1 MWGWVFFPINHVKDK
16 QSVSLFLLE
25 ISVVFQ
31 EPAFL
36 LSNTFTDF
44 SNTLIPFLCRTYSV
58 TGHTNTLLIPRG
70 WIQAW
75 RKSVHVPG
83 DQQRDISLHWATI
96 WPILSDVFGQQ
107 LRSSWLL
114 YVSTKGVEKSF
125 WYGYLVKEIKRFPFA
140 LILFM
145 FSVYKLNFKNLILQ
159 VFRRMVSE
167 IIRGIHA
174 TGATAKGK
182 WQRFMKWRR
191 MWSKKSPTHGAR
203 TGRHSGDR
211 LLAYRW
217 PTRALLRSS
226 VSIALMQLPP

>member
-1 MWGWVFFPINHVKDK
+1 MNHQLEWGKGEFPVIKLCCCYNETWRELLLYRGATFPGKKKTPGSQNRSIQSKVRFCIKFSRFLEKMWGWVFFPINHVKDK

-44 SNTLIPFLCRTYSV
+44 SNTLIPFLCRTYSI

-75 RKSVHVPG
+75 RKSVRVPG

-114 YVSTKGVEKSF
+114 YISTKGVEKSF
-125 WYGYLVKEIKRFPFA
+125 WYGYLVK
-140 LILFM
+140 
-145 FSVYKLNFKNLILQ
+145 
-159 VFRRMVSE
+159 
-167 IIRGIHA
+167 
-174 TGATAKGK
+174 
-182 WQRFMKWRR
+182 
-191 MWSKKSPTHGAR
+191 
-203 TGRHSGDR
+203 
-211 LLAYRW
+211 
-217 PTRALLRSS
+217 
-226 VSIALMQLPP
+226 